1 MRAVLLG
8 KPETKFDQPNGLARV
23 EVCALSGLLPTDYC
37 PHKRVEI
44 FIEGTQPTAR
54 DNFYQPFKVDAATG
68 ALADSNTPPN
78 RIVTQ
83 VFLVLPPEAQEWA
96 REKGIPQLPVN
107 SYQLSVSS
115 NLKITSPDDK
125 TVYKISPRLPI
136 SNQQVSFNAVSAKAF
151 NEISFVLD
159 GVVIATVRESP
170 YQAFWQLA
178 EGKHS
183 LKVVGVTR
191 EGEKVESAAIT
202 FEVKP

>member
-1 MRAVLLG
+1 
-8 KPETKFDQPNGLARV
+8 
-23 EVCALSGLLPTDYC
+23 
-37 PHKRVEI
+37 
-44 FIEGTQPTAR
+44 
-54 DNFYQPFKVDAATG
+54 VDAATG

-83 VFLVLPPEAQEWA
+83 VFLVLPPEAEEWA

-107 SYQLSVSS
+107 SNQLSVIS

-136 SNQQVSFNAVSAKAF
+136 SNQQVQFSAVTAKAF
-151 NEISFVLD
+151 KEVSFVLD
-159 GVVIATVRESP
+159 RVVIATVHESP
-170 YQAFWQLA
+170 YQTFWQLA

-183 LKVVGVTR
+183 LKVVGVTK
-191 EGEKVESAAIT
+191 EGERIESGEIT